1 MAYVVEERFPELS
14 GSRTFEF
21 TFIRRNETEFYVYDP
36 SDLRAVLKLDA
47 ESYDPIKCTNLDRGT
62 DLGIDESC
70 IEQRIIAEFNT
81 YKETR
86 PEFLVGLPSNR
97 QKGTINGYLDLLL
110 GTVLLSSSNTDL
122 GVVRFNRILQW
133 LNEGDFFTAPAST
146 RYHDAFTG
154 GLLTHTLNVYDNMVE
169 LSKIDKFA
177 SVKVKD
183 YALVALVHDWCKIG
197 LYEVYMKNVKDDT
210 TGKWY
215 QQEAF
220 RWRDEGPSFALGH
233 GVSSMFLASRF
244 LPLNLE
250 QSAAIR
256 WHMGSYRCVDEE
268 FSELQKCN
276 ETYPIVHM
284 LQFAD
289 QLSIVRY

>member
-1 MAYVVEERFPELS
+1 MAYVVEERFPELA
-14 GSRTFEF
+14 GNRTFEF
-21 TFIRRNETEFYVYDP
+21 TFIRRNKTEFYVYDP

-47 ESYDPIKCTNLDRGT
+47 ESYDPIKCTNLDGV
-62 DLGIDESC
+62 DLNLEESR
-70 IEQRIIAEFNT
+70 IEQRIISEFNI

-97 QKGTINGYLDLLL
+97 QKGTINSYLDLLL
-110 GTVLLSSSNTDL
+110 GTVLLSSSNTDV

-220 RWRDEGPSFALGH
+220 RWKDGGPSFALGH

-256 WHMGSYRCVDEE
+256 WHMGEYNVASNES
-268 FSELQKCN
+268 SELHESN
-276 ETYPIVHM
+276 ERFPLVFM

-289 QLSIVRY
+289 RLSCVKY